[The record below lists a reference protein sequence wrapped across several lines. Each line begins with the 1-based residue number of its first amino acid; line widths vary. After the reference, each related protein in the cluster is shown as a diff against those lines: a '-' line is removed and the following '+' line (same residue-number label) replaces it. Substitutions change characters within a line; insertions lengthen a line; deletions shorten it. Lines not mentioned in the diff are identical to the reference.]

1 MTSPDGAFYSAL
13 DADSEHE
20 EGKFYVW
27 TPKQVSALL
36 TAEEYAVARPC
47 WGLDA
52 NPNFEDHA
60 WHLCVERPLAKVAE
74 QLGLG
79 PDEAAARLES
89 ARRKLFEAR
98 EIRIRPGRDDKVLTS
113 WNALMIKGLARA
125 ARRFDRPDWLAL
137 AQAAADALR
146 RLVWRDG
153 RLAATYQQDRAR
165 HNGYLDDTA
174 FLLDALL
181 ELLQAEWRGADLRW
195 ARELADALLARFE
208 DTEAGGFFFTSH
220 DHEKLIHRTKPAHDN
235 ATPSGNGVAAVV
247 LGRLGLLLD
256 EPRYHK
262 AAERTLRLFQSAMVE
277 SPSPY
282 PSLLTALAEY
292 LASPRL
298 IVLRGPEPEL
308 SEWKRIANKSAGIH
322 DLLFKLT
329 SDAQDIPTNLHKTIK
344 NTVNAYVCDGVNCLP
359 EIVQIH
365 DLTAIFSDWT
375 VQ

>member
-1 MTSPDGAFYSAL
+1 
-13 DADSEHE
+13 
-20 EGKFYVW
+20 
-27 TPKQVSALL
+27 
-36 TAEEYAVARPC
+36 
-47 WGLDA
+47 
-52 NPNFEDHA
+52 
-60 WHLCVERPLAKVAE
+60 LAKVAE

-98 EIRIRPGRDDKVLTS
+98 EIRIRPGRDDTVLTS

-220 DHEKLIHRTKPAHDN
+220 DHEK
-235 ATPSGNGVAAVV
+235 
-247 LGRLGLLLD
+247 LD